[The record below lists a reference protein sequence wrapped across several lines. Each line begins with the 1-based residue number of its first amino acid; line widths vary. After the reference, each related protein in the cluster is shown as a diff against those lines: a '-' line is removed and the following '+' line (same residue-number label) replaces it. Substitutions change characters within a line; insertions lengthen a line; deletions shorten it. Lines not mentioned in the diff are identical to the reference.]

1 MINISNFDELLSV
14 ARQQAEPQRML
25 FVFAQSE
32 LPDEHDKMQAQ
43 KFKDGQGGSLNPIM
57 YVDKTLDELSNF
69 AALVQESQQMG
80 KHWHIVFA
88 AALAGQ
94 GGLLPSSAD
103 VEATL
108 NMMVKSVQQGMISN
122 FLAYDRGGNQ
132 MHLY

>member
-32 LPDEHDKMQAQ
+32 LPEEHDKMQAQ
-43 KFKDGQGGSLNPIM
+43 RFKDGQGGSLNPIM

-94 GGLLPSSAD
+94 GGLLPSSAE

-108 NMMVKSVQQGMISN
+108 NMMVKSVQQGVISN
-122 FLAYDRGGNQ
+122 FLAYDRDGNQ
-132 MHLY
+132 MRLY